1 MCLPNRI
8 ANLDVVRV
16 CRNLPS
22 EQTASDRPA
31 LENQQRFTW
40 GGVYPKGWPE
50 GRSELVVQ
58 CLVEGDGEPTVDVRA
73 RFLQVV
79 RRQLHGASGEAAD
92 ELTVG
97 GERQLSLD
105 EAIEREV
112 VARDGPFW
120 IAAGREE
127 EELEGG
133 AGTLVRSWE
142 PLAGVLS
149 VVSRRLRPGLRRVTV
164 RVANTAPWDGAPL
177 EATLRR
183 TLCSTH
189 AVLQVR
195 DGAFVSLAAPPL
207 ELARAAADCRQE
219 GLWPVMAG
227 KTGERRTMVASPL
240 LLDDHPQMA
249 TESPGDLF
257 DGGEID
263 RRAVLSTLALTDERM
278 ALRGAAVGELAVR
291 R

>member
-1 MCLPNRI
+1 MCLPDRI
-8 ANLDVVRV
+8 AKLDVVRL
-16 CRNLPS
+16 CRNPPS
-22 EQTASDRPA
+22 EQAASDRAA
-31 LENQQRFTW
+31 LENEQRFAW

-50 GRSELVVQ
+50 GPSELVVQ

-79 RRQLHGASGEAAD
+79 RRQLHDVSGEAVD
-92 ELTVG
+92 DLTVG
-97 GERQLSLD
+97 GERQLSRD

-112 VARDGPFW
+112 VAGDGAFR
-120 IAAGREE
+120 IAAGQEE
-127 EELEGG
+127 EDLEGG
-133 AGTLVRSWE
+133 AGTVVRSWE

-149 VVSRRLRPGLRRVTV
+149 VVSRQLRPGLRRVTV

-189 AVLQVR
+189 AVLQAR
-195 DGAFVSLAAPPL
+195 DGAFVSLANPPA

-219 GLWPVMAG
+219 GLWPVLAG

-249 TESPGDLF
+249 TESPADLF
-257 DGGEID
+257 DGGEIEGLL
-263 RRAVLSTLALTDERM
+263 VLSTSSGM
-278 ALRGAAVGELAVR
+278 AVHGAVGELAVR
-291 R
+291 RS

>member
-1 MCLPNRI
+1 MGLPDRI
-8 ANLDVVRV
+8 AKLDVVRL
-16 CRNLPS
+16 CRNPPS
-22 EQTASDRPA
+22 EQAASDRGA
-31 LENQQRFTW
+31 LEYEQRFRW

-79 RRQLHGASGEAAD
+79 RRQLHDASGEAVD

-97 GERQLSLD
+97 GERQMSLD

-112 VARDGPFW
+112 VAGDGAFR
-120 IAAGREE
+120 IAAGQEE
-127 EELEGG
+127 EDLEGG

-149 VVSRRLRPGLRRVTV
+149 VVSRQLRPGLRRVTV

-189 AVLQVR
+189 AVLQAR
-195 DGAFVSLAAPPL
+195 DGAFVSLANPPA

-227 KTGERRTMVASPL
+227 KAGERRTMVASPL

-249 TESPGDLF
+249 TESFGDLF
-257 DGGEID
+257 DAAEIEGLL
-263 RRAVLSTLALTDERM
+263 VLSTSSGM
-278 ALRGAAVGELAVR
+278 ALHGAVGELAVR
-291 R
+291 RS